1 MSWLS
6 EALKKLKKSQP
17 LKDILKALSTQQKM
31 YLLSELEQVQE
42 ALTIFSEFSP
52 SKAAQAKA
60 VIDKLI
66 EALS

>member
-6 EALKKLKKSQP
+6 AFLNRVQKSQP
-17 LKDILKALSTQQKM
+17 LNVIFKALSTQQKM